1 MEECIRAR
9 QYQEASKYILKCDP
23 PVRPML
29 FVKIGAFKEA
39 GEQAYLNKDV
49 EGLRYVTNLIQI
61 KNNLYLIDCS
71 SERYEQNVQITM
83 LPKNS
88 IHCLLS

>member
-1 MEECIRAR
+1 MKNLKFLRSWLENLKPFVEECIKAK

-49 EGLRYVTNLIQI
+49 AGLR
-61 KNNLYLIDCS
+61 
-71 SERYEQNVQITM
+71 
-83 LPKNS
+83 
-88 IHCLLS
+88 